1 MGGEGLARA
10 TEIAI
15 LNANYIATKL
25 DPHFPVLYRNAKG
38 RVAHECIVD
47 PRPLKASCGV
57 TVDDIA
63 KRLIDYGFHA
73 PTMSFPVP
81 GTLMIEPTESESKA
95 ELDRFCDAMIAIRR
109 EIAEIESGRWK
120 VEASPLRHAPH
131 TVHDIADEAWA
142 RAEMRSYL
150 GLEKGR
156 LTIGMIQ
163 TSASGVDVA
172 GAVAEF
178 SQRYPG
184 IELHIVDQ
192 TTAEM
197 VEGVRRGPL
206 DLAIVGIGP
215 AELPDGLESR
225 QLAVEPLVGV
235 VSEKLADGLVGPVS
249 IADLLGRGR
258 LIQFAAGTG
267 IRRHVDAALRRAG
280 LEASSPLELNQASD
294 LVVFAALGL
303 GVTIVPRT
311 LAVTSAP
318 QLAEAGRRC
327 VVLGLTDPLAVHP
340 VTVVFAPSRLSA
352 SAQEFFDL
360 LIRVA
365 NNKKKRSLS
374 ADTCVGPIEHLIP
387 DLSV

>member
-1 MGGEGLARA
+1 M
-10 TEIAI
+10 EIRH
-15 LNANYIATKL
+15 LRYFIA
-25 DPHFPVLYRNAKG
+25 V
-38 RVAHECIVD
+38 
-47 PRPLKASCGV
+47 
-57 TVDDIA
+57 
-63 KRLIDYGFHA
+63 
-73 PTMSFPVP
+73 
-81 GTLMIEPTESESKA
+81 A
-95 ELDRFCDAMIAIRR
+95 ELRNFTKAA
-109 EIAEIESGRWK
+109 
-120 VEASPLRHAPH
+120 EASFVAQSALSQQISRLEHELGTPLFVRGKRGAELTPAGELLLPHARRI
-131 TVHDIADEAWA
+131 VADEAWA

-163 TSASGVDVA
+163 TSASGVDVV

-197 VEGVRRGPL
+197 LEGVRRGPL
-206 DLAIVGIGP
+206 DLAVVGISP
-215 AELPDGLESR
+215 DELPDGLESR

-294 LVVFAALGL
+294 LVAFAAIGL

-318 QLAEAGRRC
+318 QPAGRRY

-360 LIRVA
+360 LVQTA
-365 NNKKKRSLS
+365 NNKDKRSLS
-374 ADTCVGPIEHLIP
+374 ADTCVGPIEHLTP

>member
-1 MGGEGLARA
+1 M
-10 TEIAI
+10 EIRH
-15 LNANYIATKL
+15 LRYFIA
-25 DPHFPVLYRNAKG
+25 V
-38 RVAHECIVD
+38 
-47 PRPLKASCGV
+47 
-57 TVDDIA
+57 
-63 KRLIDYGFHA
+63 
-73 PTMSFPVP
+73 
-81 GTLMIEPTESESKA
+81 A
-95 ELDRFCDAMIAIRR
+95 ELRNFTKAA
-109 EIAEIESGRWK
+109 
-120 VEASPLRHAPH
+120 EASFVAQSALSQQISRLERELGAPLFVRGKRGAELTPAGQLLLPHARRL
-131 TVHDIADEAWA
+131 VADEAWA

-172 GAVAEF
+172 GTVAEF

-206 DLAIVGIGP
+206 DLAVVGIGP
-215 AELPDGLESR
+215 DELPDGLESR

-249 IADLLGRGR
+249 VADLLARGR
-258 LIQFAAGTG
+258 LIQFAPGTG
-267 IRRHVDAALRRAG
+267 IRRHVDAAIRRAG
-280 LEASSPLELNQASD
+280 LETTSPLELNQAAD

-311 LAVTSAP
+311 LAVTSAT
-318 QLAEAGRRC
+318 QLAEAGRRY
-327 VVLGLTDPLAVHP
+327 VVLGLTDPQAVHP
-340 VTVVFAPSRLSA
+340 VTVIFAPSRLSA

-360 LIRVA
+360 LVHA
-365 NNKKKRSLS
+365 ASNMKKKKRSL
-374 ADTCVGPIEHLIP
+374 
-387 DLSV
+387 